1 MKWKNWPPS
10 LSNLISPPA
19 LWRSDCCQHETHGVT
34 TRLSAP
40 RWQLWCCSP
49 PCEECAAPVDYFL
62 SEGTRLLK
70 ENFGIKNTY
79 YASPHGLSNVQNKT
93 TCYDM
98 AIITINT
105 LKIKINRDVCQ
116 QLDYECFARKEGI
129 PTDHHPD
136 SETYQKR
143 RYHWKLG
150 QTMGKK

>member
-1 MKWKNWPPS
+1 MLFKAKTVRNKNK
-10 LSNLISPPA
+10 
-19 LWRSDCCQHETHGVT
+19 
-34 TRLSAP
+34 
-40 RWQLWCCSP
+40 
-49 PCEECAAPVDYFL
+49 ECAAPVDYFL

-136 SETYQKR
+136 SETYQNR

-150 QTMGKK
+150 